1 MEIPLSCTKNGVFFS
16 AASCKKDTIFGAA
29 QTTLGSSYFVRALD
43 TQVFHIQLILSA
55 LSLAFKNIV
64 VSTLYQSNDKN
75 IDLFGDKTINMSY
88 CFLAITISLLSLTL
102 FPNQA
107 TPWKV

>member
-1 MEIPLSCTKNGVFFS
+1 MEYFFFEIWIS
-16 AASCKKDTIFGAA
+16 ENQI
-29 QTTLGSSYFVRALD
+29 
-43 TQVFHIQLILSA
+43 A
-55 LSLAFKNIV
+55 LSEKKPPLAFKNII

-75 IDLFGDKTINMSY
+75 IDLFGDKTINMPH